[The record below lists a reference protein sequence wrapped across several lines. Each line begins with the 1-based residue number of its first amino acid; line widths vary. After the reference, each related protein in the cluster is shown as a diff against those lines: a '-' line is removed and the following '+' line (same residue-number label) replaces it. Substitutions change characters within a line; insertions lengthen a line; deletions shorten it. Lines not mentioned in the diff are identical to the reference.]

1 MHIWIHVIHCFSATP
16 IISSEESHALHMIG
30 TRQSGWMAMFNL
42 NLRPSRA
49 NYANHKFKNI
59 NKLIRLSSI
68 SIALLLR
75 LEKLDS

>member
-1 MHIWIHVIHCFSATP
+1 MLYNILVP
-16 IISSEESHALHMIG
+16 PQLSSEEGHALHMIG
-30 TRQSGWMAMFNL
+30 TRQSGLMAMFNL

-49 NYANHKFKNI
+49 NLADHKLKNL
-59 NKLIRLSSI
+59 NKLIQLSST